1 MIKKPNESEAL
12 QARRQS
18 VLKEMREFQLQRES
32 EEAAFVPGK
41 TLVKYGGRVFDSDEL
56 AYAAE
61 AVMDYWLTAGRFTRQ
76 FEDGLK
82 DYVGVEHALLVNSGS
97 SANLLALSAL
107 TSNSLQDRRLRP
119 GDEVITVAAAFPT
132 TVSAILQNGMI
143 PVFVDVEI
151 GGYNAVTS
159 QIEQAITEKTRA
171 IMIAHTLGNPWDVDG
186 VMELARSHNLWVVE
200 DNCDAL
206 GTTYN
211 GKRTGSFGHIA
222 THSFYPAHHITMG
235 EGGAVVTDDPLL
247 ARLVKSFRDWG
258 RDCYCEAGENGTC
271 GTRFSGQYGN
281 LPPGYDHKYVYSH
294 VGYNMKGTE
303 IQAAIGCAQLEK
315 LDAFTIQREKN
326 FNQLLKGLE
335 GYRDSLILPTATPK
349 SIPSWFAFPITVD
362 KNAPFTRNQIT
373 AFLERNKIETRNL
386 FSGNLLLHP
395 GFMDIEHRVVSDL
408 TNTNR
413 ITNDTFFIGVAPG
426 LGAGQLDYVISKFR
440 EFLEK

>member
-1 MIKKPNESEAL
+1 MLKKPQESEAL
-12 QARRQS
+12 QALRQT
-18 VLKEMREFQLQRES
+18 VLDNVRAFQQQRELES
-32 EEAAFVPGK
+32 AAFQPGK
-41 TLVKYGGRVFDSDEL
+41 SLVKYGGRVFDSDEL
-56 AYAAE
+56 AYATD
-61 AVMDYWLTAGRFTRQ
+61 AVMDYWLTAGRFTRE
-76 FEDGLK
+76 FEQGLK
-82 DYVGVEHALLVNSGS
+82 QYIGVDHALLVNSGS

-107 TSNSLQDRRLRP
+107 TSPSLMDRRLQP

-132 TVSAILQNGMI
+132 TVSAIIQNGLV

-151 GGYNAVTS
+151 GGYNAITS
-159 QIEQAITEKTRA
+159 QIEQAISPKTKA

-186 VMELARSHNLWVVE
+186 VMELAKAHDLWVVE

-206 GTTYN
+206 GTLYN
-211 GKRTGSFGHIA
+211 GKKTGGFGHIA

-235 EGGAVVTDDPLL
+235 EGGAVVTNDPLL

-271 GTRFSGQYGN
+271 GTRFSGQYGE

-303 IQAAIGCAQLEK
+303 IQAAIGCAQLKK
-315 LDAFTIQREKN
+315 LEPFTTQREKN
-326 FNQLLKGLE
+326 FKQLMDGLE
-335 GYRDSLILPTATPK
+335 PFSGLLVLPVATPK
-349 SIPSWFAFPITVD
+349 SVPSWFAFPITVEKD
-362 KNAPFTRNQIT
+362 APFTRNQIT

-395 GFMDIEHRVVSDL
+395 GFLNIEHRVVSDL
-408 TNTNR
+408 KNTNR

-426 LGAGQLDYVISKFR
+426 LDAEQLDYVLSKFK
-440 EFLEK
+440 EFIS

>member
-1 MIKKPNESEAL
+1 MIKQPNESESL
-12 QARRQS
+12 QERRGS
-18 VLKEMREFQLQRES
+18 VLENIRDFQQQRET
-32 EEAAFVPGK
+32 EEPAFVPGE
-41 TLVKYGGRVFDSDEL
+41 TLIKYGGRVFDSQEL

-61 AVMDYWLTAGRFTRQ
+61 AVMDYWLTAGRFTAQ
-76 FEDGLK
+76 FEKGLG
-82 DYVGVEHALLVNSGS
+82 DYVGVQHALLVNSGS

-107 TSNSLQDRRLRP
+107 TSASLQDRRLQP

-151 GGYNAVTS
+151 GGYNAITS
-159 QIEQAITEKTRA
+159 QIEQAITEKTKA

-186 VMELARSHNLWVVE
+186 VLELARKRNLWVIE

-211 GKRTGSFGHIA
+211 GKRTGGFGHIA

-271 GTRFSGQYGN
+271 GTRFSGQHGN
-281 LPPGYDHKYVYSH
+281 LPSGYDHKYVYSH

-315 LDAFTIQREKN
+315 LDAFTARREDN
-326 FNQLLKGLE
+326 FSQLLGGLE
-335 GYRDSLILPTATPK
+335 SFKDSLILPVATPK
-349 SIPSWFAFPITVD
+349 SIPSWFAFPITVE
-362 KNAPFTRNQIT
+362 KGAAFTRNQIT

-395 GFMDIEHRVVSDL
+395 GFLDVPHRVVSDL
-408 TNTNR
+408 ANTNR

-426 LGAGQLDYVISKFR
+426 LGSEQLDYVISKFR